1 MNSILSVPGPHCE
14 QRPNSRKLMPFVVC
28 LFAATL
34 ISSISNGQKTF
45 DFNSACQEAYH
56 AIIELRLDKGQF
68 LLSQEKRRHPDNL
81 IPYLLDN
88 YIDFFVLYFNE
99 DPNEFDKRKENLEGR
114 LRIISSGPETSPFY
128 FFSKAVLHFQWAAV
142 KIKFGHNWDAGW
154 EFRRSF
160 LQIKENRRLFPAF
173 KANDMLGGTME
184 VAAGTIPEGYHW
196 LSNLLG
202 ISGTIEAGMDALSQF
217 IGQEDS
223 LSVLFH
229 DEAIFYYLYL
239 RFYIQNQ
246 KSQVFDY
253 ISAHNLDTR
262 NNHLFA
268 YLAANLAI
276 NAQKSAFA
284 EEILRQLNHDDGY
297 LKMPAW
303 DYEMGTARM
312 NHLQQDANIWLEK
325 FLAQFK
331 GNFYLKEVLL
341 KLSWYYFLNDDQARA
356 NEYRKWVIQKG
367 NTDTEADKQALDEAK
382 KGGWPNPVLLKSRL
396 LDDGGYFKEAMQVL
410 ELTNPNDLRSPEA
423 KLEWIYRKGR
433 IYDDM
438 GKEDEAIAAYSQA
451 IENGAQSKAYYAARA
466 ALQIGFIY
474 EKRSNCRKATQYFE
488 KCLSMKEH
496 EYKNSLDQKAKAG
509 LLRCRRSG

>member
-1 MNSILSVPGPHCE
+1 MRILYE
-14 QRPNSRKLMPFVVC
+14 
-28 LFAATL
+28 FA
-34 ISSISNGQKTF
+34 
-45 DFNSACQEAYH
+45 
-56 AIIELRLDKGQF
+56 
-68 LLSQEKRRHPDNL
+68 
-81 IPYLLDN
+81 
-88 YIDFFVLYFNE
+88 
-99 DPNEFDKRKENLEGR
+99 KRKENLEER

-160 LQIKENRRLFPAF
+160 LQIKENRRLFPSF
-173 KANDMLGGTME
+173 KPNDMLGGTME

-202 ISGTIEAGMDALSQF
+202 ITGTIDAGMNTLHQF
-217 IGQEDS
+217 IGQEDA

-246 KSQVFDY
+246 KSEVFEY
-253 ISAHNLDTR
+253 ISAHHLDTR

-276 NAQKSAFA
+276 NAQKSAYA
-284 EEILRQLNHDDGY
+284 EEILRQLNHDEGY

-312 NHLQQDANIWLEK
+312 NHLDRDANIWLEK
-325 FLAQFK
+325 FLTQFK
-331 GNFYLKEVLL
+331 GAFYLKEVLL
-341 KLSWYYFLNDDQARA
+341 KLSWYYFLNGNEVRA
-356 NEYRKWVIQKG
+356 NQYRKWVIQKG
-367 NTDTEADKQALDEAK
+367 NTDTEADKQALAEAK
-382 KGGWPNPVLLKSRL
+382 NGGWPNPLLLKSRL
-396 LDDGGYFKEAMQVL
+396 LDDGGYLKEAMQVL
-410 ELTNPNDLRSPEA
+410 ETVNPNDLRSEEE
-423 KLEWIYRKGR
+423 KLEWVYRKGR
-433 IYDDM
+433 IFDDM
-438 GKEDEAIAAYSQA
+438 GKEEDAIDAYSRA
-451 IENGAQSKAYYAARA
+451 IEKGSQSKTYYAARA

-474 EKRSNCRKATQYFE
+474 EKRRDFGRASQYFQ

-496 EYKNSLDQKAKAG
+496 EYKNSLDQKARAG
-509 LLRCRRSG
+509 LLRCKRSG